1 MCFIFNRFGLRM
13 MGVCLTLLITGMI
26 TSACKPDVADNDV
39 RTFVREQRKTQI
51 EELNI
56 RLAELKT
63 RKESIE
69 KDLNEALLFT
79 QFKEQNKER
88 IEKDQRELVRVES
101 DIEEA
106 QTAVRGLLADLEK
119 AIGAKK

>member
-1 MCFIFNRFGLRM
+1 
-13 MGVCLTLLITGMI
+13 
-26 TSACKPDVADNDV
+26 
-39 RTFVREQRKTQI
+39 
-51 EELNI
+51 
-56 RLAELKT
+56 
-63 RKESIE
+63 
-69 KDLNEALLFT
+69 LFT